1 MKEKK
6 TICDL
11 NHKQIRYEVCPDLQ
25 QDPAALLF
33 FQWSLQ
39 DLFAKSICPIS
50 DTSQS
55 RPSSHK
61 PSKCQNGKSQIS
73 LTWLPGS
80 LAKARGGGAK
90 GIPLTLAR

>member
-1 MKEKK
+1 MKYVLIYSK
-6 TICDL
+6 
-11 NHKQIRYEVCPDLQ
+11 IRLPYCLSK
-25 QDPAALLF
+25 
-33 FQWSLQ
+33 WSLQ

-55 RPSSHK
+55 LPSSHK

-80 LAKARGGGAK
+80 LAKARGAGGLK
-90 GIPLTLAR
+90 VFL